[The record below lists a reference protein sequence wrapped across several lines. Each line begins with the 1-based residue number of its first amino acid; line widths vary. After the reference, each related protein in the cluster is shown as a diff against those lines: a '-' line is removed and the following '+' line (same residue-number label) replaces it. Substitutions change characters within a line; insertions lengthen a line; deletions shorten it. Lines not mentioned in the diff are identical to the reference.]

1 MMMMLMMLLGN
12 NRLLMPVQRYM
23 YLLYLHTVH
32 TSYMYFF
39 AACVVPIFIAYMS
52 ILPVPPLAPSKKKNK
67 TAPRSSTTPY
77 VQCTTSVVSYCHAGG
92 EEGLLWRSN
101 MVHTHLPPCTY
112 NRRYV
117 ACSREQQPERN
128 PPTNGRKCMCKR

>member
-1 MMMMLMMLLGN
+1 
-12 NRLLMPVQRYM
+12 M

-39 AACVVPIFIAYMS
+39 AACVVPVFIAYM
-52 ILPVPPLAPSKKKNK
+52 LPARSFKKKKK

-101 MVHTHLPPCTY
+101 MVPTSYLAP
-112 NRRYV
+112 RRYV
-117 ACSREQQPERN
+117 ACKVANNNRN
-128 PPTNGRKCMCKR
+128 VTRRQTVENAYRYVKVKVR